1 MGYDSLASKEENQDV
16 QSGKLTRLQKQLNAL
31 METVG
36 NLDERLASIESM
48 TNAALLK
55 QQDDIAGL
63 VLNINELK
71 GNKEYENAASK
82 FDMEVKPTVG
92 KPESPVVPPPVG

>member
-31 METVG
+31 MKTVG

-48 TNAALLK
+48 T
-55 QQDDIAGL
+55 
-63 VLNINELK
+63 
-71 GNKEYENAASK
+71 K
-82 FDMEVKPTVG
+82 FPSRK
-92 KPESPVVPPPVG
+92 